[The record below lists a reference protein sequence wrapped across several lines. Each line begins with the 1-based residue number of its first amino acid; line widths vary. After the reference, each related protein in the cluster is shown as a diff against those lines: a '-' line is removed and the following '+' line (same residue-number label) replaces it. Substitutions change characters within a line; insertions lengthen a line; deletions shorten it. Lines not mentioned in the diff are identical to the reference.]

1 MTEKSGRPRL
11 IVGISGASGV
21 IYGARL
27 LELLRPLPVETH
39 LVISRA
45 AEVTLALETDLKPA
59 VVRSRADVVHV
70 IGDLAAPISSG
81 SFKTIGMVV
90 APCSIR
96 SMAEIASGVTTTL
109 LSRAADVV
117 LKERRRLVLMVR
129 ETPLHTGH
137 LRTLTALSEMG
148 AMIAPPVPAFYANRK
163 RSPSSSTR
171 ASARCSTC
179 SGSKPRGQALG
190 RTLRAGPPRS
200 ARHGVR
206 RSSHSSRRTHRA
218 LVQWPLLPRHPF
230 PGRDKARDCR
240 GPRRDDLLATCRSR
254 PRARRA
260 RRACTAFSPASSSAF
275 RPSRNCWISSSG
287 WRRDSRRKL
296 AQRFD
301 NFASQRAGR
310 SLGHRQRIAAE
321 RSAPRHPEPERKQH
335 QVYIEAVAVLQ
346 RDQRLG
352 DPRPLVEGKRETPE
366 PPSSAVFSGSSIAE
380 SIPDRAPYRTD
391 APSASTQ
398 CGIAIA
404 TPGRSAGCYT

>member
-1 MTEKSGRPRL
+1 MTERLNSQRGGVAEKSGCPRL

-59 VVRSRADVVHV
+59 IVRSRADVVYA

-148 AMIAPPVPAFYANRK
+148 AVIAPPVPAFYA
-163 RSPSSSTR
+163 
-171 ASARCSTC
+171 
-179 SGSKPRGQALG
+179 KPQTIAEMIDQTLG
-190 RTLRAGPPRS
+190 RVL
-200 ARHGVR
+200 
-206 RSSHSSRRTHRA
+206 
-218 LVQWPLLPRHPF
+218 
-230 PGRDKARDCR
+230 
-240 GPRRDDLLATCRSR
+240 DLFGLESGMVKRWGE
-254 PRARRA
+254 
-260 RRACTAFSPASSSAF
+260 
-275 RPSRNCWISSSG
+275 PSG
-287 WRRDSRRKL
+287 
-296 AQRFD
+296 
-301 NFASQRAGR
+301 
-310 SLGHRQRIAAE
+310 AE
-321 RSAPRHPEPERKQH
+321 DRPEP
-335 QVYIEAVAVLQ
+335 
-346 RDQRLG
+346 RDTG
-352 DPRPLVEGKRETPE
+352 D
-366 PPSSAVFSGSSIAE
+366 
-380 SIPDRAPYRTD
+380 
-391 APSASTQ
+391 
-398 CGIAIA
+398 
-404 TPGRSAGCYT
+404 